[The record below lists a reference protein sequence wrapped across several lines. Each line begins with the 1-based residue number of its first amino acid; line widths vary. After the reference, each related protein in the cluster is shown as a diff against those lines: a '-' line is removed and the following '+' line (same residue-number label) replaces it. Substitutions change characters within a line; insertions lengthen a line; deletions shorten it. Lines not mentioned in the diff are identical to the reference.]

1 MSNFRIE
8 NGEIRPLK
16 PRNNLIEEE
25 DEESVK
31 SEREI
36 SDSSERRPS
45 QPSKR
50 SEKRSE
56 KRRKMENGNGNN
68 ENNSNGLNTQH
79 SLVGSSSKTMDKDEL
94 NHIIPPSKK
103 FPQVSL
109 LIRNSAFIE
118 HLNSFAQLHH
128 EGKC

>member
-1 MSNFRIE
+1 MENWFFGSNCRIE

-56 KRRKMENGNGNN
+56 KRRKMENGNN
-68 ENNSNGLNTQH
+68 ENSNGLNTQH

-109 LIRNSAFIE
+109 LIRYSTF
-118 HLNSFAQLHH
+118 
-128 EGKC
+128 

>member
-1 MSNFRIE
+1 MLFFLLNRGFLALCGVSKSRTFSMSFFFGAHSRIE

-36 SDSSERRPS
+36 SDSSERRPVP

-50 SEKRSE
+50 SSSE
-56 KRRKMENGNGNN
+56 KRRKMENGNN
-68 ENNSNGLNTQH
+68 ENSNGVNTQH
-79 SLVGSSSKTMDKDEL
+79 SLVGSTKTMDKDEL

-103 FPQVSL
+103 FPQV
-109 LIRNSAFIE
+109 
-118 HLNSFAQLHH
+118 
-128 EGKC
+128 GD